1 MATKAKKR
9 TPRSSGKLTG
19 KMLEDLCRRL
29 QDQVNIA
36 EALEA
41 AARPHD
47 DVTVSEYP
55 MLKVLELCSRALC
68 IDASQE
74 SPIHSRG
81 RGWFHLRKNLSSL
94 SRSSERSVASRSL
107 QNARATVMIHRFR
120 WGEG

>member
-1 MATKAKKR
+1 MAKKAKSR
-9 TPRSSGKLTG
+9 APRVSGKLIG

-55 MLKVLELCSRALC
+55 MLKVLELAAGQHAAKLRQVTGFAKIISESRPA
-68 IDASQE
+68 
-74 SPIHSRG
+74 
-81 RGWFHLRKNLSSL
+81 
-94 SRSSERSVASRSL
+94 
-107 QNARATVMIHRFR
+107 
-120 WGEG
+120 

>member
-41 AARPHD
+41 AARPHS
-47 DVTVSEYP
+47 DVTVGEYP
-55 MLKVLELCSRALC
+55 MLKVLELA
-68 IDASQE
+68 AAWHAE
-74 SPIHSRG
+74 E
-81 RGWFHLRKNLSSL
+81 LRQVTLL
-94 SRSSERSVASRSL
+94 
-107 QNARATVMIHRFR
+107 ARIVSKRRPA
-120 WGEG
+120 